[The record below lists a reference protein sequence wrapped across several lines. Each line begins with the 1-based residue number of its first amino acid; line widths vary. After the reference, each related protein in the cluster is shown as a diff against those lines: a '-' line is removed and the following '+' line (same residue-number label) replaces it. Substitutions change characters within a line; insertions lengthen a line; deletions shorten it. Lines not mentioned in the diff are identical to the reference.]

1 MILSDLFYHIQG
13 ELNGRSIDNRPF
25 KELLQFLMDSG
36 FLDVYKYQDD
46 DYFLTDIKST
56 YQYDT
61 VRLRADLGSD
71 IWDLLALKESK
82 EVADTM
88 VLCLHDVNSRMLHA
102 NSKLS
107 ALRGLVTLLYMHE
120 DNVSF

>member
-1 MILSDLFYHIQG
+1 
-13 ELNGRSIDNRPF
+13 
-25 KELLQFLMDSG
+25 MDSG
-36 FLDVYKYQDD
+36 FLDGYKYQHD
-46 DYFLTDIKST
+46 DYFLTDIRSA

-82 EVADTM
+82 EVAETLL
-88 VLCLHDVNSRMLHA
+88 LCLQDVNSRMLHA

-120 DNVSF
+120 DNVSFCFLGI